1 MKPIRTAF
9 IINDFSGAGAQKL
22 VVDILSS
29 MDRARFQP
37 VLITLFDLKDG
48 ATMYHLLPAD
58 IEIVRMNFRGLFDFG
73 SWMQLYRALTRLRI
87 DVVISHLFF
96 SNTVARVL
104 KPFVGYQV
112 IATEHN
118 TYINKKRLH
127 QIIDRIL
134 AMWTYAIIAVSTT
147 VKTFTAAQENIPLSK
162 FRVILNGT
170 TVTHIVDM
178 VQKVDVGAVKK
189 ELGLE
194 DARIMINVARLSE
207 QKNHAL
213 LLKGFAL
220 IAKEQHG
227 LHLLILGEGEKRA
240 ELEAEARAL
249 ALDEQV
255 HFLGYRNDIYRYHA
269 VSDFFVST
277 STIEGLSIAY
287 IEALAAGLPIL
298 STKTSGTDE
307 MIEEG
312 INGFFIHEHTPA
324 AVSEGLAR
332 MLVIGPTT
340 MREGARKSALR
351 FDISTTTKGYEDLI
365 LESLSSK
372 F

>member
-1 MKPIRTAF
+1 MKSVTAAF

-22 VVDILSS
+22 VADILSC
-29 MDRARFQP
+29 MDRSRFKL

-58 IEIVRMNFRGLFDFG
+58 VEIVRINFSGFFDLG
-73 SWMQLYRALTRLRI
+73 SWLKLYSALARLRA
-87 DVVISHLFF
+87 DVVVSHLFF

-104 KPFVGYQV
+104 KPFMGYQV
-112 IATEHN
+112 ITTEHN
-118 TYINKKRLH
+118 TYTNKKSFH
-127 QIIDRIL
+127 QFIDRIL
-134 AMWTYAIIAVSTT
+134 SMWTYSIIAVSTT
-147 VKTFTAAQENIPLSK
+147 VKTFTAAQEKIPLSK

-170 TVTHIVDM
+170 AVAHIAGV
-178 VQKVDVGAVKK
+178 VQRVDVDVVKK

-194 DARIMINVARLSE
+194 HARIMINVARLSE

-213 LLKGFAL
+213 LLKGFAA
-220 IAKEQHG
+220 IAKEYPD

-240 ELEAEARAL
+240 ELEAEALSL

-255 HFLGYRNDIYRYHA
+255 HFLGYRNDIYRYYA
-269 VSDFFVST
+269 ASDFFVST

-312 INGFFIHEHTPA
+312 VNGFFIREHTPV
-324 AVSEGLAR
+324 AVSEGLIR
-332 MLVIGPTT
+332 MLSADPVA

-351 FDISTTTKGYEDLI
+351 FDIGATTKGYEDLI

-372 F
+372 S